1 MDGIRSTSV
10 DVTWLPPPEGTRN
23 GVIIAYVV
31 VFGLANSNTPLGS
44 ADVSDSLQ
52 YTVAN
57 LQPYTQ
63 FYVKVAAK
71 TSAGVGPYSGDR
83 IFNTLSDGQ
92 WIYRYTFLIL
102 QEMPTTCNWFPIH
115 IPFVNIQLLH
125 LSLLPFFPPTP
136 PFLPLQPLILP
147 FFPSLPSPVTPAVPG
162 AAPGNVSLHSDPN
175 QAAITVSWSP
185 LSSHYYNSDDLEGY
199 SIHYET
205 NNVRINSSDDVPVGP
220 STTTR
225 LLTGLHER
233 VAYTISVAA
242 VNAQGIGPY
251 SSELTVIT
259 FGQGKGDHS
268 TGKALPTVIC
278 THV

>member
-1 MDGIRSTSV
+1 M
-10 DVTWLPPPEGTRN
+10 TWLPPPEGTRN
-23 GVIIAYVV
+23 GIIVAYVV

-44 ADVSDSLQ
+44 ADVSGSLQ

-115 IPFVNIQLLH
+115 IPFVNFKLLH

-136 PFLPLQPLILP
+136 PFLPLQPLLP
-147 FFPSLPSPVTPAVPG
+147 PPTIPLSPLQFPVLPLGMCPSTQTPTRQPSLCPG
-162 AAPGNVSLHSDPN
+162 LHS
-175 QAAITVSWSP
+175 P
-185 LSSHYYNSDDLEGY
+185 L
-199 SIHYET
+199 I
-205 NNVRINSSDDVPVGP
+205 
-220 STTTR
+220 TTTVMIWKGTPFTMR
-225 LLTGLHER
+225 LTM
-233 VAYTISVAA
+233 
-242 VNAQGIGPY
+242 
-251 SSELTVIT
+251 
-259 FGQGKGDHS
+259 
-268 TGKALPTVIC
+268 
-278 THV
+278 